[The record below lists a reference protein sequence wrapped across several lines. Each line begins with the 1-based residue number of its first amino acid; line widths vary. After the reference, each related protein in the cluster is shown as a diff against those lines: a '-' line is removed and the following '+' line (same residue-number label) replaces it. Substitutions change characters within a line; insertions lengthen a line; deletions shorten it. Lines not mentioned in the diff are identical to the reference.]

1 MSISFT
7 TETFLMFLEFINFYF
22 KLMSFFLILIINSVL
37 PSTSTDQDENYCCK
51 YYGNDPVDNGF
62 FSR

>member
-7 TETFLMFLEFINFYF
+7 PETFLMFLEFINLYF
-22 KLMSFFLILIINSVL
+22 KLMSFLILIINSVL
-37 PSTSTDQDENYCCK
+37 PSTNTDQDENYCCK

-62 FSR
+62 SR